1 MAFSLH
7 LLTAFCA
14 TVGISFIIGLELHAY
29 RRRGTAPTDPQS
41 LGFGTTRTIT
51 LISALGFVLW
61 IIAPVVPFCVGM
73 GLLGLSLLLDY
84 RKHIKNGDSSLLPS
98 IIGLLTYTLG
108 PLFLT
113 DHLAIFAALSVLMLL
128 ALGEYV
134 NIRRFSDAFPTEEGV
149 TLAKF
154 LVLIGLI
161 YPLLP
166 ATDIP
171 YLPSITW
178 RQVWLAVLV
187 ISAISYLGYL
197 AHRYLFAR
205 AGTLLTGLLGGL
217 YSSTATTIVLA
228 QALKKTPESAGF
240 TSAAVIIAT
249 SMMYV
254 RLLVLIV
261 LLGHA
266 SVALELSIPFGG
278 FIISSLLVAG
288 LLSWRSRGAPVAPLV
303 AVSSNPLDLPV
314 AFLFAFLFVFFAGLT
329 HIVTQN
335 FGVSGLHILSFVVG
349 FSDIAPF
356 VLSLL
361 AGKFVVS
368 LPVLSSAVLIASAS
382 NNLLKASYAMAFSR
396 SRQMLP
402 AVIWLVILAAASFA
416 VALLHPTF
424 LNVPG

>member
-1 MAFSLH
+1 MDISSH
-7 LLTAFCA
+7 LLIAFCA
-14 TVGISFIIGLELHAY
+14 TVGVSFIIGLELHAY
-29 RRRGTAPTDPQS
+29 RRRGTAPLDPQT

-98 IIGLLTYTLG
+98 IIGLLTYSLG

-113 DHLAIFAALSVLMLL
+113 NHLASFAALSVLMLL
-128 ALGEYV
+128 SLGEYV

-154 LVLIGLI
+154 LVLIVLI

-166 ATDIP
+166 STDIP
-171 YLPSITW
+171 YLPDISW

-187 ISAISYLGYL
+187 ISGISYLGYL
-197 AHRYLFAR
+197 THRYVFPR

-228 QALKKTPESAGF
+228 QTLRHTSARSSFTP
-240 TSAAVIIAT
+240 AAVIIAT
-249 SMMYV
+249 AMMYV
-254 RLLVLIV
+254 RLLLLII
-261 LLGHA
+261 LLGHIH
-266 SVALELSIPFGG
+266 VALALALPFGG
-278 FIISSLLVAG
+278 LIVTSLLAAG
-288 LLSWRSRGAPVAPLV
+288 LLSWRGRSAPAQSQTP
-303 AVSSNPLDLPV
+303 VSSNPLDLPV

-329 HIVTQN
+329 EIITTN
-335 FGVSGLHILSFVVG
+335 FGVEGLHILSFVVG

-361 AGKFVVS
+361 AGKFVVDVS
-368 LPVLSSAVLIASAS
+368 TLSGAILIASAS
-382 NNLLKASYAMAFSR
+382 NNLLKASYAMIFSR

-402 AVIWLVILAAASFA
+402 AALWLVLLAAVSFII
-416 VALLHPTF
+416 ALI
-424 LNVPG
+424 

>member
-1 MAFSLH
+1 MYVSLD

-29 RRRGTAPTDPQS
+29 RRRGTAPLDPQM

-61 IIAPVVPFCVGM
+61 LIAPVIPFCVGM
-73 GLLGLSLLLDY
+73 GLLGLYLLLDY
-84 RKHIKNGDSSLLPS
+84 RRHIKQGDSSLLPS
-98 IIGLLTYTLG
+98 MIGLLTYTLG
-108 PLFLT
+108 PLFLNN
-113 DHLAIFAALSVLMLL
+113 HLAIFAALCVLMLL

-171 YLPSITW
+171 YLPAITW

-187 ISAISYLGYL
+187 ISGISYLGYL
-197 AHRYLFAR
+197 AHRYIFPR
-205 AGTLLTGLLGGL
+205 AGTLLTGFLGGL

-228 QALKKTPESAGF
+228 QTLRRTSENNNF
-240 TSAAVIIAT
+240 TAAAVIIAT

-254 RLLVLIV
+254 RLVLLIL
-261 LLGHA
+261 LLGHIH
-266 SVALELSIPFGG
+266 VALALALPFGG
-278 FIISSLLVAG
+278 FVLSSLLVAG
-288 LLSWRSRGAPVAPLV
+288 VLSWRSRSIPAQPPLPVSA
-303 AVSSNPLDLPV
+303 NPLDLPV

-329 HIVTQN
+329 QIITTH
-335 FGVSGLHILSFVVG
+335 FGILGLHVLSFIVG

-368 LPVLSSAVLIASAS
+368 LSVLSSAILIASAS
-382 NNLLKASYAMAFSR
+382 NNLLKASYALIFSR
-396 SRQMLP
+396 NRQILP
-402 AVIWLVILAAASFA
+402 ATLWLVILAGVSFLI
-416 VALLHPTF
+416 ALI
-424 LNVPG
+424 

>member
-1 MAFSLH
+1 MNISPH

-14 TVGISFIIGLELHAY
+14 TVGVSFIIGLELHAY
-29 RRRGTAPTDPQS
+29 RRRITAPLDPQT

-51 LISALGFVLW
+51 LISALGFALW
-61 IIAPVVPFCVGM
+61 IIAPVTPFCVGM
-73 GLLGLSLLLDY
+73 GILGLSLLLDY

-98 IIGLLTYTLG
+98 IIGLLTYSLG

-113 DHLAIFAALSVLMLL
+113 DHLASFAALSVLMLL
-128 ALGEYV
+128 ALGEYD

-166 ATDIP
+166 STDIP
-171 YLPSITW
+171 YLPSISW

-187 ISAISYLGYL
+187 ISGLSYLSYL
-197 AHRYLFAR
+197 THRYVFPR

-228 QALKKTPESAGF
+228 QTLRHTTERGGF
-240 TSAAVIIAT
+240 TAAAVMIAT
-249 SMMYV
+249 AMMYV
-254 RLLVLIV
+254 RLLILII
-261 LLGHA
+261 LLGHLQ
-266 SVALELSIPFGG
+266 VALALVLPFGG
-278 FIISSLLVAG
+278 FIASSLLVAG
-288 LLSWRSRGAPVAPLV
+288 FSAWRGRGATVQPQA
-303 AVSSNPLDLPV
+303 AISANPLDLPV

-329 HIVTQN
+329 QIITTN
-335 FGVSGLHILSFVVG
+335 FGVAGLHILSFVVG

-361 AGKFVVS
+361 AGKSVVDLS
-368 LPVLSSAVLIASAS
+368 VLSSAILIASAS
-382 NNLLKASYAMAFSR
+382 NNLLKAAYAMIFSR
-396 SRQMLP
+396 SRQMIP
-402 AVIWLVILAAASFA
+402 ATLWLILLAAASF
-416 VALLHPTF
+416 VIALI
-424 LNVPG
+424 